1 MQRAASLHE
10 WKLIADMTV
19 IAEEV
24 NNSDQHQ
31 KCACAVYEQRI
42 ARHTGAVRCRCGH
55 GAAKPENKQVSPNSS
70 EYFPDNAGT
79 ETNRKLFAIG
89 IKMFCENIA
98 GGIRIIVNGF
108 CIFRGC
114 LYHIWVS
121 VFQKFCTQS
130 GSIRITLGTAQGNA
144 FPDYRFQRNVIQT
157 AVRVIFRQKIIHGDT
172 KGIKVGA
179 RIGLPEAILLRCR
192 KFPGTHQP
200 CVLNLGLIKFLGGVK
215 VDQFYNA
222 VITDHNIGWLD
233 VAVDDRRLPGADI
246 KVVCLRYSGWILCIV
261 AGMDRKLVRR
271 VLENYGHRDLYV
283 KDTRDIIIATYINN
297 QIYDLDRINDELF
310 RYGLATL
317 NGQS

>member
-55 GAAKPENKQVSPNSS
+55 GAAKPENKQVSPNGSAH
-70 EYFPDNAGT
+70 FPDNAGT

-98 GGIRIIVNGF
+98 GGIRIIVNRF

-130 GSIRITLGTAQGNA
+130 GSIRITLGTVQGNA
-144 FPDYRFQRNVIQT
+144 FPDYRFQRTVIQT
-157 AVRVIFRQKIIHGDT
+157 AVRVIFRQKIIT
-172 KGIKVGA
+172 
-179 RIGLPEAILLRCR
+179 
-192 KFPGTHQP
+192 
-200 CVLNLGLIKFLGGVK
+200 
-215 VDQFYNA
+215 
-222 VITDHNIGWLD
+222 W
-233 VAVDDRRLPGADI
+233 
-246 KVVCLRYSGWILCIV
+246 
-261 AGMDRKLVRR
+261 
-271 VLENYGHRDLYV
+271 
-283 KDTRDIIIATYINN
+283 
-297 QIYDLDRINDELF
+297 
-310 RYGLATL
+310 
-317 NGQS
+317 